1 MTTATKTEQDE
12 SDEAA
17 LDETSDEVTDEVTV
31 EGRAPEPAHDADGP
45 AAGHGAADEDDP
57 VVAEEDGDE
66 DGTGHGREAASW
78 PQRLTAPFRRGGTER
93 TLAVVALLGVVGTLV
108 FAGLWIGERRAGQG
122 EAAMEARGEEFLLAL
137 TNFDAATVDEDFD
150 RLVDMGTGDF
160 EAEADQFFGSD
171 VREALKEVQASSRGE
186 VRELYVQ
193 SFSGDRGRVFGVVDQ
208 TIANN
213 RFPQPQADQLR
224 VELTLEHTGGEW
236 QVSDVLVLEAPNAAS
251 GAATAAGGAG
261 GSGETPDGAADDG
274 ADSGEG
280 G

>member
-1 MTTATKTEQDE
+1 MTTATKAER
-12 SDEAA
+12 DEADDEV
-17 LDETSDEVTDEVTV
+17 LDEPSTAPLVEDRLAGDEHATED
-31 EGRAPEPAHDADGP
+31 DAEDG
-45 AAGHGAADEDDP
+45 AAADETTTPGGD
-57 VVAEEDGDE
+57 AAGEDGAP
-66 DGTGHGREAASW
+66 TSW
-78 PQRLTAPFRRGGTER
+78 AQRVTAPLRRGGTER

-160 EAEADQFFGSD
+160 ESEADQFFGSD

-251 GAATAAGGAG
+251 SAATAAGGT
-261 GSGETPDGAADDG
+261 GEAPEGTADGG